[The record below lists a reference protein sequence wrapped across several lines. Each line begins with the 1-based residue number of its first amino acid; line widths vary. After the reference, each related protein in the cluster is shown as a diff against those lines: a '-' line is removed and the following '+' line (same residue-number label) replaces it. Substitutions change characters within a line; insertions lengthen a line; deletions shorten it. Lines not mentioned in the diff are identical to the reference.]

1 MLKSFQA
8 YERLKITVHSV
19 IELKKFLI
27 MQDPL
32 ENYFG
37 KELSSGASKDRR
49 SLNDF
54 GYNNNTTKNQ

>member
-1 MLKSFQA
+1 
-8 YERLKITVHSV
+8 
-19 IELKKFLI
+19 

-37 KELSSGASKDRR
+37 KQLSSGASKDRR